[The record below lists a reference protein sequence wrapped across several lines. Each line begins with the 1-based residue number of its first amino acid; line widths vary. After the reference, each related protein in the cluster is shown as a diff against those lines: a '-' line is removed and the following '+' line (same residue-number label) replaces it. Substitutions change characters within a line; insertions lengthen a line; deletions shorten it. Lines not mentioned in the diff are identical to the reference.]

1 VGNVLRPGHRDR
13 ADAKLKRPV
22 STFHVIE
29 IKQNGDRS
37 AKVIFT

>member
-1 VGNVLRPGHRDR
+1 VLYPGHRDC
-13 ADAKLKRPV
+13 ADAKLKPPV
-22 STFHVIE
+22 PSFQVIE